1 MSAFTTDT
9 LDDAVLAGYSFQ
21 PVIDALNAGD
31 DAEAGRQLRNVLEL
45 RAADDD
51 ARSLRPDTDAAFRAM
66 FGDPVGELSALL
78 PRLAVVP
85 VLEVKP

>member
-31 DAEAGRQLRNVLEL
+31 DAEAGRQLRKVLEL
-45 RAADDD
+45 RAADDFN
-51 ARSLRPDTDAAFRAM
+51 APTTASP
-66 FGDPVGELSALL
+66 SALAGMTDDAFL
-78 PRLAVVP
+78 RALGGRLAIVP
-85 VLEVKP
+85 VR